1 MALPDPDTEQ
11 LLREAAGG
19 STDACGRLLERHR
32 PRLERMVALRMDKR
46 LAARLDAA
54 DVVMDAL
61 AEAVAKLPA
70 YLRER
75 PLPFFPWLRSLAG
88 EHLATL
94 HRRHVRA
101 RGRSVLREE
110 AGVLHLPDE
119 SAAELASRLVTSST
133 SPTQRALRQEL
144 RERVQQAL
152 GRLSERDREVLV
164 LRNLEQLSVAD
175 TAEVLQISTAAVKM
189 RHMRALE
196 RLHALLA
203 EEDEEEWP

>member
-1 MALPDPDTEQ
+1 MTTHQPDTEQ
-11 LLREAAGG
+11 LLRQAADGDPG
-19 STDACGRLLERHR
+19 ARDGLLARHR
-32 PRLERMVALRMDKR
+32 DRLRKMVAWRLDRR
-46 LAARLDAA
+46 LAARVDPS
-54 DVVMDAL
+54 DVVQEVLLEASRKMDR
-61 AEAVAKLPA
+61 
-70 YLRER
+70 YLGEQ

-94 HRRHVRA
+94 HRRHVRT

-133 SPTQRALRQEL
+133 SPSQRALRQEL

-175 TAEVLQISTAAVKM
+175 TAEVLRISAGAVKV
-189 RHMRALE
+189 RHLRALE
-196 RLHALLA
+196 RLRALL
-203 EEDEEEWP
+203 DEEGRP